1 MGLIWLLGVPGCP
14 AVFLLSKE
22 LKKLAKTP
30 SDELFAPPGP
40 TPACSSL
47 ESWKIV
53 NKQLI
58 RNVNRKM
65 TNFKKDTRNSQ
76 SIEFYVKIKWFL
88 NFDFQK
94 LGKNCVKLKKR
105 NLEIIFKFLHFPT
118 HAKCLWKLNNKESM
132 IKCEDLTKSKKIS
145 WIQVMW
151 WWYLKS

>member
-1 MGLIWLLGVPGCP
+1 MVNFRFEFYLQSSKPVVGLIWLLGVPGCP

-94 LGKNCVKLKKR
+94 LGKKLRQIKEKKFG
-105 NLEIIFKFLHFPT
+105 NLFQISSFSYTCKVPLK
-118 HAKCLWKLNNKESM
+118 AK
-132 IKCEDLTKSKKIS
+132 
-145 WIQVMW
+145 
-151 WWYLKS
+151 